1 PTIEEI
7 EATRIRI
14 EVERQA
20 SEAAEKL
27 RKQRETF
34 EHKQER
40 EKKMIEWA
48 EYLFKKNPE
57 GKMFEPDYTETLS
70 MLLETIQLQMEDVLP
85 EEGLDDDLVQIL
97 QPEESVSDISEI
109 IMKDVCEKKP
119 PPVLIPE
126 EIVEYEID
134 EAEKE
139 EWTFSEQSNDE
150 DKA

>member
-1 PTIEEI
+1 
-7 EATRIRI
+7 
-14 EVERQA
+14 
-20 SEAAEKL
+20 
-27 RKQRETF
+27 
-34 EHKQER
+34 
-40 EKKMIEWA
+40 
-48 EYLFKKNPE
+48 
-57 GKMFEPDYTETLS
+57 MFEPDYTETLS

-119 PPVLIPE
+119 VLIPE

-139 EWTFSEQSNDE
+139 EWTLSEQSNDE